1 MNNYQKNNW
10 YRKNVAAQNAYLND
24 LADWTD
30 DDTLDDATEVL
41 GPQVVD
47 FDELETQR
55 ALFEPLEQG
64 ELPSIGE
71 DELSSYMV
79 DDLVELDENTI
90 TDNEVEEG
98 YYDGT
103 YIPSEEE
110 LQEKGIEP
118 VEDTGE
124 VVDEVPDDVPDFG
137 GDHESA
143 LRWAIDNN
151 RVVKLSYL
159 TLGKKRGRG
168 GKQYL
173 KREMAD
179 DRVPGTG
186 INIWRIVE
194 PHHVSSAKNG
204 HDILV
209 TYDRSVRHIRA
220 FRLENVTDVEFV
232 KKRQTNEPSY
242 FKPRV
247 KIKSPEGLGQSGKIK
262 GIEAMNNNIFQNLK
276 NIGDDLEGKGL
287 AKTAGV
293 ITATMSNLLNV
304 KTAQYVGPQGYW
316 IRQKRCWDNC
326 YRQKRTTS
334 PEKAAQVVWTEC
346 WSEYNEAINNN
357 QSGWEKY
364 AQEDADLFKY
374 ASKEQQDWV
383 KAESQKFAKEVEK
396 KIASGESQGT
406 SIYLTLEEN
415 KDEYSHMI
423 LADAD
428 KLSKIAE
435 KLKENGQD
443 ELSEKVANVS
453 MKLLK
458 ESQFGGNVGNWG
470 NKLRK
475 LNPFSAK
482 SRAKGLSGDITNRIK
497 AITQQALQMA
507 NQFNTIKQ
515 QMHQSGK
522 DDMAQQQQWADQDAQ
537 QQAKQQNR
545 QQMIDKAKGGV
556 GQAFNWA
563 KDKGQQL
570 INNPAVQQGATALGG
585 SHSNI
590 KTAQPVNPNASNPN
604 YQAGAKEMVGGL
616 REEFQ
621 TFLANLRNEG
631 SEMATMATQ
640 EQDPQSRQRAQQ
652 ISQRIMDFDKV
663 ASPFEQAFMKNQ
675 EMVTQADAL
684 VTELQGLANDVN
696 QIQMGQYDPSAATA
710 APEGTVD
717 PEEPAKMDVGDEAPQ
732 TEVPPIEDPIY
743 SDPQADPDS
752 DGFPNEGDGD
762 RNNDSVID
770 NPEATPQEASKGIN
784 QKLESGESLT
794 ESEFDQLEAEMDEVS
809 NRYEKALQLQR
820 DRTHDSS
827 GMPIVPAQPEAQPK
841 KKPAGKGVDFFNRQN
856 ELYPEASRKS
866 SWQPN
871 KYGRS
876 FLKNV
881 LKKIK

>member
-1 MNNYQKNNW
+1 MNNYHKDNW

-24 LADWTD
+24 IVDWTD

-47 FDELETQR
+47 FDELEMQR
-55 ALFEPLEQG
+55 ALSEPLEQG

-71 DELSSYMV
+71 DDISSYMV
-79 DDLVELDENTI
+79 DDLVELDENII

-110 LQEKGIEP
+110 LQERGIEP
-118 VEDTGE
+118 VKDTGE
-124 VVDEVPDDVPDFG
+124 VVDEMPDDVPDFG

-173 KREMAD
+173 KREMTD

-194 PHHVSSAKNG
+194 PHHVFSAKNG
-204 HDILV
+204 YDVLV

-232 KKRQTNEPSY
+232 KTRQTNEPSY

-276 NIGDDLEGKGL
+276 SIGDDLEGKGL

-293 ITATMSNLLNV
+293 ITATMSNLLNI

-334 PEKAAQVVWTEC
+334 PEKAAQVVWMEC
-346 WSEYNEAINNN
+346 RDEYNDAINNN

-364 AQEDADLFKY
+364 AQGDTDLFKY
-374 ASKEQQDWV
+374 ASKEQQEWV
-383 KAESQKFAKEVEK
+383 KAESQKFVKEVEK
-396 KIASGESQGT
+396 KMASGESQGT

-428 KLSKIAE
+428 NLSKIAE

-453 MKLLK
+453 MELLK

-482 SRAKGLSGDITNRIK
+482 SRAKGLSGDIVNRIK

-507 NQFNTIKQ
+507 NKFNTIKQ
-515 QMHQSGK
+515 QARQSGQSEVGH
-522 DDMAQQQQWADQDAQ
+522 QQQQSENAAQ
-537 QQAKQQNR
+537 QQAKQQGRADMMN
-545 QQMIDKAKGGV
+545 KAKAAP
-556 GQAFNWA
+556 GQAFNWM
-563 KDKGQQL
+563 KNKGQGL
-570 INNPAVQQGATALGG
+570 INTGPNAASAG
-585 SHSNI
+585 SNSDI
-590 KTAQPVNPNASNPN
+590 KTAQANTSAFQTGMEEFAS
-604 YQAGAKEMVGGL
+604 EL
-616 REEFQ
+616 RDEFQ
-621 TFLANLRNEG
+621 TFLANIRNEG
-631 SEMATMATQ
+631 TEMGQMATQ
-640 EQDPQSRQRAQQ
+640 ESDPQSQQRAQQ
-652 ISQRIMDFDKV
+652 MSQRIMEFDKI
-663 ASPFEQAFMKNQ
+663 ATPFEQSFYKRN

-684 VTELQGLANDVN
+684 VTELQSLANDVN
-696 QIQMGQYDPSAATA
+696 QIQMGQYDPTA
-710 APEGTVD
+710 APIAPEAPVD
-717 PEEPAKMDVGDEAPQ
+717 PEEPAKMDVD
-732 TEVPPIEDPIY
+732 
-743 SDPQADPDS
+743 
-752 DGFPNEGDGD
+752 GDGD
-762 RNNDSVID
+762 ID
-770 NPEATPQEASKGIN
+770 EQDAA
-784 QKLESGESLT
+784 LE
-794 ESEFDQLEAEMDEVS
+794 Q
-809 NRYEKALQLQR
+809 
-820 DRTHDSS
+820 
-827 GMPIVPAQPEAQPK
+827 AQPEQAEPRTENVWDQLNRGEPLSEQEFKYLEDYMTKAQDGLAKTKEMYDKAVEVRDSQGAARTAFPRLAH
-841 KKPAGKGVDFFNRQN
+841 KKPSWNSRQFTYGK
-856 ELYPEASRKS
+856 
-866 SWQPN
+866 
-871 KYGRS
+871 S